1 MIVGIGALHHSIKKP
16 SFRSNFSGAVHSIA
30 LDLGALNIQRGRDH
44 GLPSYVKWR
53 KYCGLDG
60 PGEISTWAQ
69 LASAIESP
77 ELRAKLQQ
85 LYGHPGNIDLWVGG
99 LMERPV
105 QGGRYVQIYIVS
117 KSYFDAEI

>member
-1 MIVGIGALHHSIKKP
+1 M
-16 SFRSNFSGAVHSIA
+16 
-30 LDLGALNIQRGRDH
+30 GALNIQRGRDH

-105 QGGRYVQIYIVS
+105 QGGRYV
-117 KSYFDAEI
+117 

>member
-1 MIVGIGALHHSIKKP
+1 MTLNHSFKP
-16 SFRSNFSGAVHSIA
+16 SFWANFSGAVHSIA

-53 KYCGLDG
+53 KHCGLDG
-60 PGEISTWAQ
+60 PGEISTWGE

-77 ELRAKLQQ
+77 ELRGKLQQ

-105 QGGRYVQIYIVS
+105 QGGRYVVLVCTQ
-117 KSYFDAEI
+117 FRD